1 MIRSLSAEAAIPRGK
16 VSRRDGLCGVSKTFY
31 EGDRIVGG
39 RKALPGEFPW
49 QVSLQRN
56 TWFFGSSHICGG
68 SVLNENWVLTAAHC
82 VHGVPSNKFL
92 VKFGLQILSDS
103 SPGVVSR
110 KNSCDKQWRAAIV
123 DKEKS
128 IYFNCLVKSRDLT
141 AVSFS
146 NSDFDG
152 PTSIQVSEIVVHS
165 DYDDSSLHN
174 DIALLR
180 LSTPLDLSSSNE
192 HINSIC
198 LPSDLHVQGFTTASG
213 WGSTREDGYSTDE
226 LRAVEVPIIGLSQC
240 RSMYGRGAI
249 ADSMLCAGYSQGGK
263 DSCQGD
269 SGGPLIQRKGG
280 KAELV
285 GIVSWGIGCARPNKP
300 GVYTRLS
307 SYLKWIEEHAY

>member
-103 SPGVVSR
+103 GPGVVSR
-110 KNSCDKQWRAAIV
+110 K
-123 DKEKS
+123 
-128 IYFNCLVKSRDLT
+128 
-141 AVSFS
+141 
-146 NSDFDG
+146 
-152 PTSIQVSEIVVHS
+152 VSEIVVHS

-213 WGSTREDGYSTDE
+213 WGSTHEDGYATDE